1 MTQRQQYASTTE
13 YTSLSRRPAPLLA
26 FLFGI
31 GRPSCYNF
39 LHGFKGAPS
48 ARQADRPRLRLAR
61 MRGTCTESV
70 NELGSDATGS
80 EGCWGLSPQVGGSLA
95 RSLLRGSAPVA
106 CRCRRADGP
115 APGRSTPRRNAPWVM
130 RSASWPGRSS
140 CAECASRRMKGHST
154 GPERRALSGL
164 APPASRALPP
174 VASPRRWAQAPT
186 LEHWSLC
193 QPSGPLAR
201 ARPKARPDR
210 RAANLCLC
218 QEAVDAERSTTSSG
232 VQQQSAAARPVSVDP
247 GSMRS
252 TTRPAQTTLIDLV
265 ANSSHRGVSRPSMS
279 YLSIKSRMRT

>member
-1 MTQRQQYASTTE
+1 VTWRGAKGAGD
-13 YTSLSRRPAPLLA
+13 SRR
-26 FLFGI
+26 
-31 GRPSCYNF
+31 RW
-39 LHGFKGAPS
+39 
-48 ARQADRPRLRLAR
+48 R
-61 MRGTCTESV
+61 
-70 NELGSDATGS
+70 
-80 EGCWGLSPQVGGSLA
+80 GSLA

-106 CRCRRADGP
+106 CRCRRADDP

-140 CAECASRRMKGHST
+140 CAECASHRMKGHST

-210 RAANLCLC
+210 RAANLSAFPRSQRVC
-218 QEAVDAERSTTSSG
+218 QRNVDKMRFFGVAICRNGARSRFFFDG
-232 VQQQSAAARPVSVDP
+232 NAR
-247 GSMRS
+247 
-252 TTRPAQTTLIDLV
+252 
-265 ANSSHRGVSRPSMS
+265 
-279 YLSIKSRMRT
+279 